1 MYGYV
6 PVLRTDSHICAIQS
20 FNNKTDSH
28 LLRYT
33 LSLDSLDTNFTIT
46 CIITITH
53 LKTAI

>member
-46 CIITITH
+46 CIITITQ